1 MNEVNAVPITKIGVY
16 EIKGSVI
23 NIGSHCG
30 KKISVNL
37 NYNETYKYFFMVKN
51 FLSGKYHI
59 DYFYSVID
67 EDFFSIENGQGNLRI
82 GYAELPMG
90 SRFLHYNFDTKTY
103 TIVSRDENNIY
114 EMEIKAFL

>member
-1 MNEVNAVPITKIGVY
+1 MNEVNDAPVTKIGVY

-23 NIGSHCG
+23 SIGSHFG
-30 KKISVNL
+30 RKICVGL
-37 NYNETYKYFFMVKN
+37 KYNETYKYFFMVKT
-51 FLSGKYHI
+51 FLSGKCHI

-90 SRFLHYNFDTKTY
+90 CRFLDYNFDTKTY
-103 TIVSRDENNIY
+103 TITSRDGNDIF
-114 EMEIKAFL
+114 EMEIKAF